1 MLGYYLAD
9 EELFQKISRETG
21 AEDHRHPLTFMLEAA
36 DDIAYRTADIED
48 AFVKGFLPFSAL
60 ERELRQV
67 DTGRIF
73 RRMPVL
79 RICTRVPWN
88 EAKRSRKHMR

>member
-1 MLGYYLAD
+1 SAGVIEKKKLGYYLAD

-60 ERELRQV
+60 ERELR
-67 DTGRIF
+67 
-73 RRMPVL
+73 
-79 RICTRVPWN
+79 
-88 EAKRSRKHMR
+88 